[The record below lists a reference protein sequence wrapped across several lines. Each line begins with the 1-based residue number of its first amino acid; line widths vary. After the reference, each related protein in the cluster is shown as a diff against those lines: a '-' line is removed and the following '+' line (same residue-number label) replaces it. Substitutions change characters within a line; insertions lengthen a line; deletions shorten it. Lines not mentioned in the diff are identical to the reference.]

1 MSNFFKL
8 LLLGGLSAFS
18 IAGLAQSDLNGSV
31 EGNISIAQK
40 PIEAASIGLLRIK
53 DSAVVK
59 RAVTDKAGS
68 FTIDKLGAGKY
79 LVVVQAAGFS
89 KYYSETFELSASRK
103 THNLKIT
110 NLQPAAKDLATVTVT
125 SKKPMIEQ
133 KLDKT
138 IVNVDA
144 SPSNAGTTVLEL
156 LEKSPGI
163 TVDKDGNIS
172 LKGKQGVMILMDG
185 RPTYLSGQDLAN
197 LLKNMSSS
205 NLEQI
210 EIMTN
215 PPAKFDASGNSG
227 VINIKT
233 KKNKTYG
240 FNGSITSGYGQGVY
254 PKTNNSINLNYRTGK
269 FNLFGNAS
277 HYFSHN
283 FGDMYILRNFR
294 DKTTNNISS
303 IFDQLASSQR
313 KFNSYNYKAG
323 FDYFA
328 SKKTTL
334 GMSITGFGN
343 TGTDFTNNTTL
354 IKDNTGAL
362 VTRTMATND
371 IRIDFMNIGLNAN
384 LRHVFDSTG
393 TELTSDV
400 DYIHYSPLN
409 DQLLTT
415 LFFDNAGNKKASDEI
430 LRGHVPST
438 INIYSGRVDFT
449 KTLKGDIKFEAGLK
463 SSYVET
469 DNDAQ
474 YSNWKTSQFVVDS
487 TRSNHFL
494 YKENINAAY
503 VNFGKQFSKK
513 WSGQLG
519 LRAENTNIK
528 GNQLTTGQT
537 FSRDYTQVFPTVYI
551 GYTLNEK
558 NQFSFNYGRRINR
571 PDYQDLNPFF
581 RFLDKYTYQVGNP
594 YLNPQFSHNFELSH
608 MYGGGLLITS
618 LNYSKTTDIIQDV
631 LEQVDSTTTTFI
643 KKSNIAKRQSLSL
656 SVSLGVPV
664 NKWWRSN
671 IYTNVFYNKLDGI
684 INGAPVSASATTFS
698 GNINNQFTFKKG
710 WGAELSGFYRSKSI
724 EGVIVVQGMG
734 GMNIAISKQVLQN
747 KGSLKLAVRDVLFTQ
762 QFRGYSKYQNV
773 DATFKQVRDSRVF
786 NISFSYRFG
795 KAKPAP
801 QQRRKASSAD
811 EQNRVQSGGNG

>member
-323 FDYFA
+323 
-328 SKKTTL
+328 
-334 GMSITGFGN
+334 
-343 TGTDFTNNTTL
+343 
-354 IKDNTGAL
+354 
-362 VTRTMATND
+362 VR
-371 IRIDFMNIGLNAN
+371 
-384 LRHVFDSTG
+384 
-393 TELTSDV
+393 
-400 DYIHYSPLN
+400 
-409 DQLLTT
+409 
-415 LFFDNAGNKKASDEI
+415 LF
-430 LRGHVPST
+430 
-438 INIYSGRVDFT
+438 
-449 KTLKGDIKFEAGLK
+449 
-463 SSYVET
+463 
-469 DNDAQ
+469 
-474 YSNWKTSQFVVDS
+474 
-487 TRSNHFL
+487 
-494 YKENINAAY
+494 
-503 VNFGKQFSKK
+503 
-513 WSGQLG
+513 
-519 LRAENTNIK
+519 
-528 GNQLTTGQT
+528 
-537 FSRDYTQVFPTVYI
+537 
-551 GYTLNEK
+551 
-558 NQFSFNYGRRINR
+558 
-571 PDYQDLNPFF
+571 
-581 RFLDKYTYQVGNP
+581 
-594 YLNPQFSHNFELSH
+594 
-608 MYGGGLLITS
+608 
-618 LNYSKTTDIIQDV
+618 
-631 LEQVDSTTTTFI
+631 
-643 KKSNIAKRQSLSL
+643 RQ
-656 SVSLGVPV
+656 
-664 NKWWRSN
+664 
-671 IYTNVFYNKLDGI
+671 
-684 INGAPVSASATTFS
+684 
-698 GNINNQFTFKKG
+698 
-710 WGAELSGFYRSKSI
+710 
-724 EGVIVVQGMG
+724 
-734 GMNIAISKQVLQN
+734 
-747 KGSLKLAVRDVLFTQ
+747 
-762 QFRGYSKYQNV
+762 
-773 DATFKQVRDSRVF
+773 
-786 NISFSYRFG
+786 
-795 KAKPAP
+795 
-801 QQRRKASSAD
+801 
-811 EQNRVQSGGNG
+811 